1 MGIVVYALFPFLFF
15 IHQSGH
21 IRPLPGLEGLP
32 VVTCNPLLLATWLG
46 YRRLNRHPKLALF
59 GAQGDCDTL
68 PGVKSTPCRGRMSYL
83 WEPTAI
89 QHGDGVSK
97 KNHPIVVGNFI
108 LVQGR

>member
-1 MGIVVYALFPFLFF
+1 MGIIVDALFSVLFF

-46 YRRLNRHPKLALF
+46 YRRLNRHPKLALLV
-59 GAQGDCDTL
+59 AHGDCDTL
-68 PGVKSTPCRGRMSYL
+68 PGVKRTPCKGRMSSL
-83 WEPTAI
+83 LEPTAI

-97 KNHPIVVGNFI
+97 KKHPFAMGKFI
-108 LVQGR
+108 LVQGT